1 MKKLIIKSV
10 VIILIINLFYAC
22 TEVVNVSVPNGGK
35 RLVIEAS
42 ILWEKGTSGV
52 NQTIKLSTSTEYF
65 SNEPNKSV
73 LNAQVQVTNTNTGEV
88 FTFANQNNGNY
99 TIGTFNPVLNDE
111 YELEVLYDGKT
122 YRATETLIS
131 VVGIKNIEQEAVPS
145 IGGNDEIKLKIY
157 FDDPKDVANYYLGVF
172 QASNLAIPDLETLK
186 DEFTDG
192 NQNFIEYEDE
202 DLVKG
207 GTVTLSFQGISRRY
221 YNYIDLL
228 IEQLGQGGPFQ
239 TTPARVKGNCIN
251 INDSNEEV
259 FGYFRLSETVNDVY
273 TIN

>member
-10 VIILIINLFYAC
+10 IIILIINLFYAC
-22 TEVVNVSVPNGGK
+22 SEVVNVSVPNGGE

-42 ILWEKGTSGV
+42 ILWEKGTSGTD
-52 NQTIKLSTSTEYF
+52 QTIKLSTSTEYF
-65 SNEPNKSV
+65 SNKPNEPV
-73 LNAQVQVTNTNTGEV
+73 LNAQVQVTNSNTGEV
-88 FTFANQNNGNY
+88 FVFVNQNNGDY
-99 TIGTFNPVLNDE
+99 TINTFNPIINNE
-111 YELEVLYDGKT
+111 YELEVIYKGKT
-122 YRATETLIS
+122 YKATENLTS
-131 VVGIKNIEQEAVPS
+131 VVEISDIEQEAIPS
-145 IGGNDEIKLKIY
+145 IGGDDEIKLKIY
-157 FDDPKDVANYYLGVF
+157 FDDPRDTANFYIGVF

-202 DLVKG
+202 ELLKG
-207 GTVTLSFQGISRRY
+207 GTVTLSLQGISRRY

-228 IEQLGQGGPFQ
+228 IEQLGEGGPFQ
-239 TTPARVKGNCIN
+239 TTPARLKGNCIN

-259 FGYFRLSETVNDVY
+259 FGYFRLSETVNDIY